1 MRLISSAED
10 GLCLSFS
17 DVSFNRVAKLYAV
30 KRIIPF
36 IL

>member
-1 MRLISSAED
+1 MRLINSAQND
-10 GLCLSFS
+10 SYLLFS

-30 KRIIPF
+30 KRIPF